1 MKIKLDLP
9 FKGARDYVHF
19 PDLYGAIRPHLEA
32 IAGPP
37 EAFTR
42 LRMLFHRPLLTE
54 GLLELL
60 PDGAG
65 SPKAALPA
73 DACLEIVAQT
83 GRGSWYGW
91 VRATGEPIARR
102 EADREAIISSLVRV
116 EEREVFLARPSGE
129 PAMEELIVLGKAF
142 MQQRGGAART
152 RSYKMVKIDLRRPV
166 LESDAGKM
174 RLLMEDRM
182 MMGFFRARLVAAEGE
197 LGGLMGYA
205 VGEHAAAAPA
215 ATGGAAF

>member
-1 MKIKLDLP
+1 
-9 FKGARDYVHF
+9 
-19 PDLYGAIRPHLEA
+19 
-32 IAGPP
+32 
-37 EAFTR
+37 
-42 LRMLFHRPLLTE
+42 
-54 GLLELL
+54 
-60 PDGAG
+60 
-65 SPKAALPA
+65 
-73 DACLEIVAQT
+73 
-83 GRGSWYGW
+83 
-91 VRATGEPIARR
+91 
-102 EADREAIISSLVRV
+102 
-116 EEREVFLARPSGE
+116 
-129 PAMEELIVLGKAF
+129 